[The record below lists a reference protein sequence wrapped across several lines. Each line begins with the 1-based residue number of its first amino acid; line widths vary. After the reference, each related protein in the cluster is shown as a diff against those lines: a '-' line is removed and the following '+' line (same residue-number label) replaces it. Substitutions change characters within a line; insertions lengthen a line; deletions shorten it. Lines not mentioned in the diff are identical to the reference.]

1 MYQEITLAVRALVG
15 FVLRRGHIDTRFV
28 SNERMVDGGEI
39 HRMIQRTSST
49 DYQAEVF
56 LRASYSVDG
65 LAFHVQGRADGMYR
79 EGHTMVIDEIKSTK
93 LSREEI
99 MGQDDE
105 AHWGQVIAYAALY
118 CEDHAC
124 EEIIVQLTYFQIKEE
139 EIFRKRR
146 TYTPQEVQQLLLGYL
161 QAYVPWAKFSMDW
174 KQKRT
179 EDLQAMHFPYAY
191 RKGQYE
197 LAASVYR
204 SIRDRK
210 QQFISAPT
218 GIGKTISTLFPA
230 MKAMGEGHGE
240 LIFYLTAKNVTRQQ
254 AQDTILSLRAT
265 MPNAS
270 FKSIQLTAKDKVC
283 FLPKRTCNPVDCPYA
298 KDYFERINDIILTII
313 QEEDTFTS
321 ETIAQYA
328 KQYTVCP
335 FELALDLT
343 LFCDAI
349 VCDYN
354 YVYDPVAQLQRFF
367 VDGGDYILLVDE
379 AHNLVDRSRSMYS
392 ANLSRQRFL
401 DVVATCGKRYKRLQ
415 RVSKE
420 VSDALTW
427 TAEQEEITSWVEA
440 RSPYGI
446 AKPLK
451 QWIRVCEP
459 WLEKQQKNK
468 HYESIIQLYFDIR
481 FFLRMLDVYEDQ
493 YVTHYQIAN
502 DHEVNLLC
510 LDASK
515 FIKAAVAK
523 ARNAIYF
530 SATLEP
536 MPYFIQTLGGN
547 KNSLQQSVASPFSLS
562 HLGLYVMSHISTKY
576 TDRMGSLAEVVD
588 VIATTI
594 QAKTGNYFVFASSYQ
609 YMEQIGVALQAQCE
623 DTILLMQTPNMDERE
638 RANFLAA
645 FDTSHNQSVV
655 GLCVLGG
662 VFSEG
667 IDLVGERL
675 IGTIVVGVGLPQF
688 NPQQEALKHY
698 YETRLQEGFAY
709 AYQYPGMNKV
719 LQAAGRV
726 IRSETDRGVVILI
739 DDRFA
744 SRRYRELFPQH
755 YHKRKTLY
763 RVSQL
768 EHELKM
774 FWKKED

>member
-1 MYQEITLAVRALVG
+1 MDQEITLAVRTLVG

-39 HRMIQRTSST
+39 HRMIQRSSGE
-49 DYQAEVF
+49 DYQSEVF
-56 LRASYSVDG
+56 LRSSYPVEGID
-65 LAFHVQGRADGMYR
+65 FHVQGRADGMYR
-79 EGHTMVIDEIKSTK
+79 EGTTVVIDEIKSTK
-93 LSREEI
+93 KTKEELLEE
-99 MGQDDE
+99 DDE
-105 AHWGQVIAYAALY
+105 THWGQGIVYAALY
-118 CEDHAC
+118 CDSHVC
-124 EEIIVQLTYFQIKEE
+124 EEIIVQLTYYQIKDE
-139 EIFRKRR
+139 EIIRKRR
-146 TYTPQEVQQLLLGYL
+146 TYTSQEVKILLLEYL
-161 QAYVPWAKFSMDW
+161 KKYVPWAKFSLEW
-174 KQKRT
+174 KQKRSL
-179 EDLQAMHFPYAY
+179 DLQAMKFPYAY

-197 LAASVYR
+197 LAGSVYR

-265 MPNAS
+265 MPNQS

-298 KDYFERINDIILTII
+298 KDYFERINDILLLII
-313 QEEDTFTS
+313 KEADTFTS
-321 ETIAQYA
+321 ESIAHYA
-328 KQYTVCP
+328 RQYTVCP

-379 AHNLVDRSRSMYS
+379 AHNLVDRSRGMYS
-392 ANLSRQRFL
+392 ATLERQRL
-401 DVVATCGKRYKRLQ
+401 IDATLNCGKRYKRLQ
-415 RVSKE
+415 RVS
-420 VSDALTW
+420 SDVAELLTW
-427 TAEQEEITSWVEA
+427 HPQPEELHYWVETS
-440 RSPYGI
+440 SPNEI
-446 AKPLK
+446 KK
-451 QWIRVCEP
+451 QLQKWITVCEP

-468 HYESIIQLYFDIR
+468 HYEEIIQLYFDIR
-481 FFLRMLDVYEDQ
+481 FFLRILDLYEEQ
-493 YVTHYQIAN
+493 YVSYYQIDV
-502 DHEVNLLC
+502 DHQVTLLC
-510 LDASK
+510 LDAST
-515 FIKAAVAK
+515 FIKGVVEK

-536 MPYFIQTLGGN
+536 MPYFIQTLGGS
-547 KNSLQQSVASPFSLS
+547 KASLQQSVESPFPTS

-576 TDRMGSLAEVVD
+576 ADRSASLEAVID
-588 VIATTI
+588 VISTTI
-594 QAKTGNYFVFASSYQ
+594 QAKKGNYFVFASSYQ
-609 YMEQIGVALQAQCE
+609 YIEQITVALQAQGK
-623 DTILLMQTPNMDERE
+623 DLILLVQKPNMNEQE
-638 RANFLAA
+638 RANFLTH
-645 FDTSHNQSVV
+645 FDTTHSKSMV
-655 GLCVLGG
+655 GICVLGG
-662 VFSEG
+662 IFSEG

-688 NPQQEALKHY
+688 NPQQEALKQY
-698 YETRLQEGFAY
+698 YETRLHEGFAY

-726 IRSETDRGVVILI
+726 IRSECDRGVVVLI

-744 SRRYRELFPQH
+744 SRRYHDLFPPHYHTRKHLHHINQLNRELH
-755 YHKRKTLY
+755 Y
-763 RVSQL
+763 
-768 EHELKM
+768 